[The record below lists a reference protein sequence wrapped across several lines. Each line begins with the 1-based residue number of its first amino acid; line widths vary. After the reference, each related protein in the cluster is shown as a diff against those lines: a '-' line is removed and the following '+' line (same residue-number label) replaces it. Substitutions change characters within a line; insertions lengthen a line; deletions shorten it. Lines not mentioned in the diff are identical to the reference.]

1 MKISE
6 RLQSVARLFLDTAP
20 IVYYVEKNPRYL
32 VKVQEIFRQIDVGTL
47 TAVTS
52 PVTLAECL
60 VSADPIGTDDL
71 TSGLHRSDPWRLQY
85 GLRTFWC

>member
-32 VKVQEIFRQIDVGTL
+32 VKVQEIFRPEIPT
-47 TAVTS
+47 
-52 PVTLAECL
+52 
-60 VSADPIGTDDL
+60 
-71 TSGLHRSDPWRLQY
+71 
-85 GLRTFWC
+85 